1 MDAGTCPQGNGP
13 AGIKNADSPRGNGDG
28 KSGAL
33 PGRVAPSTRRFQPQ
47 DWGAGAAGRRKRGLG
62 IAAAGSGIT

>member
-1 MDAGTCPQGNGP
+1 MDARTCPQGNGP
-13 AGIKNADSPRGNGDG
+13 AGIKKADSRGNGDG
-28 KSGAL
+28 KRGAL

-47 DWGAGAAGRRKRGLG
+47 DWGAGAAGRRKRGSG